1 MKKKITQE
9 QVEKILTD
17 YINGHH
23 YDCPGNC
30 DEGRIYNNGDESAQY
45 VCCDYCNG
53 KGYLTEKENSF
64 YSQWRKL
71 VDDKVSKNRR
81 IRKLEA
87 WNKEQLEKY
96 STKPNCNSIGKPHQ
110 F

>member
-30 DEGRIYNNGDESAQY
+30 DEGRIYNNGDESAQH

-53 KGYLTEKENSF
+53 KGYLTEKELEF
-64 YSQWRKL
+64 YTQWLNKTDENR
-71 VDDKVSKNRR
+71 VKN
-81 IRKLEA
+81 
-87 WNKEQLEKY
+87 
-96 STKPNCNSIGKPHQ
+96 TKKI
-110 F
+110 